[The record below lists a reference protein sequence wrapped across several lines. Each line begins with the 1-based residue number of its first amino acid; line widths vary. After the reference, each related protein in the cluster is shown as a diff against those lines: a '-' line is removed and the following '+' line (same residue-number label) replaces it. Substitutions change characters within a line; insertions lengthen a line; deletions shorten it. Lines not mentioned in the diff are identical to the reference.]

1 MLALLTGIMAA
12 TSVML
17 IFLGLVRPRRSAEVL
32 AERLGSFAA
41 RTPRSLEELELE
53 RPFSER
59 VVQPLIEYIARLL
72 RSLTPQRTLDK
83 MAHDLILAG
92 SPRNMTPMYFLGLK
106 GLGAVLGGGT
116 ALMLATLL
124 KQQPAW
130 LGPIIAAGTFI
141 GYKFPNLWLH
151 DQIKKRRKAIQR
163 ALPDALDL
171 LTISVEAG
179 LGFDL
184 AMQRLVDKSDTEL
197 AREFARVLQE
207 MRVGVP
213 RRDALRNMLE
223 RTAVDDL
230 GTFVSAL
237 IQADT
242 LGVPIA
248 RVLRLQSQQMRVVRR
263 QRAETEARKAPIKML
278 FPLVFLIFP
287 PLYMIMMGPAA
298 LQAFRFFVK

>member
-59 VVQPLIEYIARLL
+59 VVQPLVEYIARLL
-72 RSLTPQRTLDK
+72 RSLTPQRTLDN
-83 MAHDLILAG
+83 MARDLILAG

-124 KQQPAW
+124 KQPAW
-130 LGPIIAAGTFI
+130 LVPTIAAGAFI

-151 DQIKKRRKAIQR
+151 DQIKKRQKAIQR

-230 GTFVSAL
+230 GTFISAL

-248 RVLRLQSQQMRVVRR
+248 RVLRVQSQQMRVVRR

-298 LQAFRFFVK
+298 LQAFRFFVR

>member
-32 AERLGSFAA
+32 AQRLGAFAA

-59 VVQPLIEYIARLL
+59 VVQPLVEYIARLL
-72 RSLTPQRTLDK
+72 RNMTPQRTLDK

-106 GLGAVLGGGT
+106 GLGAILGGGT
-116 ALMLATLL
+116 ALMLATVL
-124 KQQPAW
+124 KLQPAW
-130 LGPIIAAGTFI
+130 LGPTIAAGAFI

-151 DQIKKRRKAIQR
+151 DQIKKRQKAIQR

-197 AREFARVLQE
+197 SREFARVLQE
-207 MRVGVP
+207 MRVGVA

-230 GTFVSAL
+230 GTFISAL

-248 RVLRLQSQQMRVVRR
+248 RVLRVQSQQMRVVRR

-298 LQAFRFFVK
+298 LQAFRFMVK

>member
-17 IFLGLVRPRRSAEVL
+17 IFLGLVRPRRSAAVL
-32 AERLGSFAA
+32 AQRLGAFAT

-59 VVQPLIEYIARLL
+59 VVQPLVESMARLL
-72 RSLTPQRTLDK
+72 RNMTPQRTLDK

-116 ALMLATLL
+116 ALMLATVLRL
-124 KQQPAW
+124 QPAW
-130 LGPIIAAGTFI
+130 LGPTIAAGAFI

-151 DQIKKRRKAIQR
+151 DQIKKRKKAIQH

-213 RRDALRNMLE
+213 RRDALRNMIE
-223 RTAVDDL
+223 RTEVDDL
-230 GTFVSAL
+230 GTFISAL

-248 RVLRLQSQQMRVVRR
+248 RVLRVQSQQMRVVRR

-298 LQAFRFFVK
+298 LQAFRFLVK